1 VPASDRPDAGSAW
14 VTAKRDFYRRPEIAA
29 AYEEQRF
36 GGASGAYVDAREW
49 QLARSLL
56 PRTCLAIDVGCGTGR
71 LLPRLR
77 RRAERV
83 IGVDASLPMLAV
95 ARAHGAGDALLAQG
109 DAFQLPFATN
119 SCDAVVSLRFLFHF
133 ADPAPLLGEL
143 RRVTRAGGTLVC
155 DTATW
160 SPRSL
165 VSLDRRRWGDRV
177 ATITPARF
185 RALASATGWRVRAE
199 RSAFLVSPY
208 LYRQLPLPAARA
220 LEAVEHALPAA
231 MRCRAFWAL
240 EAV

>member
-1 VPASDRPDAGSAW
+1 M
-14 VTAKRDFYRRPEIAA
+14 TAKRDFYRRPEIAA

-49 QLARSLL
+49 RLARSLL
-56 PRTCLAIDVGCGTGR
+56 PRTCLVAGIGCGTGR

-83 IGVDASLPMLAV
+83 IGIDASLPMLAV
-95 ARAHGAGDALLAQG
+95 ARAHGADDSLLAQG
-109 DAFQLPFATN
+109 DAFRLPLATS

-133 ADPAPLLGEL
+133 ADLALLLGEL
-143 RRVTRAGGTLVC
+143 RRITRPGGRLVC

-177 ATITPARF
+177 ATIAPERF

-208 LYRQLPLPAARA
+208 LYRRLPLPAARA
-220 LEAVEHALPAA
+220 LEAVEHVLPAA
-231 MRCRAFWAL
+231 ARCRVFWAL